1 MSDLYFFHPAW
12 PVLYEDNHLLALYK
26 PAGLLIQ
33 GDDTGGVS
41 LLDLAKTWLK
51 ERYHKKG
58 EAFLGLVHRLDR
70 PAAGVVLFCR
80 TSKAA
85 GRISEQF
92 RSGTIRKRYL
102 AIVMGL
108 PANDSAPLRDH
119 IERRE
124 KRSSRVVAQPT
135 SNSQEARLSYKVLA
149 SVASRSLVEIDLET
163 GRHHQIRVQ
172 MAHQGHPLLG
182 DLRYGAPAPLPGRQI
197 ALLATQLIV
206 QHPTGRE
213 ELSISSPLP
222 KDWPWPPGQP
232 VPQGPPW
239 NWRELEALIAGRVL
253 DAKGL
258 SKNKIPSFTTKST
271 KDTK

>member
-1 MSDLYFFHPAW
+1 MSDLYFYHPAW

-26 PAGLLIQ
+26 PAGLLVQ
-33 GDDTGGVS
+33 GDDTGAVS

-70 PAAGVVLFCR
+70 PAAGVMLFCR

-92 RSGTIRKRYL
+92 RSGSIRKRYL

-108 PANDSAPLRDH
+108 PATASGPLRDH

-124 KRSSRVVAQPT
+124 NRSSRIVPQPT
-135 SNSQEARLSYKVLA
+135 ANSQEARLSYKVLA
-149 SVASRSLVEIDLET
+149 ATASNSLVEIDLET

-172 MAHQGHPLLG
+172 LAHQGHPILG
-182 DLRYGAPAPLPGRQI
+182 DLRYGAPAPLPRKQI
-197 ALLATQLIV
+197 ALVATRLIV
-206 QHPTGRE
+206 QHPVTKE
-213 ELSISSPLP
+213 DISISSPLP
-222 KDWPWPPGQP
+222 KDWPWPPDQP
-232 VPQGPPW
+232 VQQGPPW
-239 NWRELEALIAGRVL
+239 NWRELEGLIAGRDI
-253 DAKGL
+253 DAREK
-258 SKNKIPSFTTKST
+258 
-271 KDTK
+271 